1 MKIAYLGPKG
11 SFSHHVVQTA
21 FPKEEL
27 QAFAN
32 ITDVIKAYEQGLVD
46 YSVVPVEN
54 SIEGSVHESLDYLF
68 HQARIQA
75 VAEIVQP
82 IHQQLMAVPGQSKI
96 EKIFSHPQALAQG
109 KKFIDEHYPEAKIE
123 VTASTAYA
131 ARFISE
137 HPVQPYA
144 AIAPKSSAEEYGLEL
159 IAEDI
164 QEMEANFTR
173 FWVLGAE
180 IPKIPLNSQ
189 AEKMSLA
196 LTLPDNLPGALY
208 KALSTF
214 AWRGIDLTKI
224 ESRPLKT
231 ALGEY
236 FFIID
241 VDYSD
246 KELVH
251 FARQELEAIGIQHKI
266 LGTYPI
272 FTINDLEKESQ

>member
-21 FPKEEL
+21 FPQEEL

-54 SIEGSVHESLDYLF
+54 SIEGSVHETLDYLF

-82 IHQQLMAVPGQSKI
+82 IHQQLMVVPGHTKI

-109 KKFIDEHYPEAKIE
+109 KKFIDEQYPEAQIE

-137 HPVQPYA
+137 HPNQLFA
-144 AIAPKSSAEEYGLEL
+144 AIAPRSSAEEYGLEL

-180 IPKIPLNSQ
+180 GVAIPLQ
-189 AEKMSLA
+189 AQTEKMSLA

-236 FFIID
+236 FSLSMWTMLI
-241 VDYSD
+241 
-246 KELVH
+246 
-251 FARQELEAIGIQHKI
+251 R
-266 LGTYPI
+266 TW
-272 FTINDLEKESQ
+272 FTLPKKN

>member
-11 SFSHHVVQTA
+11 SFSHHVVKTA
-21 FPKEEL
+21 FPDEDL
-27 QAFAN
+27 FAFAN
-32 ITDVIKAYEQGLVD
+32 ITDVIKAYENGLVD

-54 SIEGSVHESLDYLF
+54 SIEGSVHETLDYLF

-82 IHQQLMAVPGQSKI
+82 IHQQLMVVPGQSRI

-109 KKFIDEHYPEAKIE
+109 KKYIDNHYPNVKME

-137 HPVQPYA
+137 HPDQPYA
-144 AIAPKSSAEEYGLEL
+144 AIAPKSSALEYGLEV

-164 QEMEANFTR
+164 QEMEANYTR
-173 FWVLGAE
+173 FWVLGIN
-180 IPKIPLNSQ
+180 IPPIPLNESS
-189 AEKMSLA
+189 EKMTFA

-214 AWRGIDLTKI
+214 AWRGINMTKI

-236 FFIID
+236 FFILD
-241 VDYSD
+241 VDFTE

-251 FARQELEAIGIQHKI
+251 FAKKELEAVGICYKI

-272 FTINDLEKESQ
+272 YTIIEKGESRR